1 MAKKKKNYMEETAEA
16 DRVDGLTKV
25 LNEGFAELAA
35 LAQELAL
42 NVKLG
47 KATTT
52 LEEKAHAL
60 NRIGE
65 VSAGL
70 MNSASDI
77 MKRAGR
83 LGLDQQEVPF

>member
-1 MAKKKKNYMEETAEA
+1 MAKKKNYMEETAEA

-35 LAQELAL
+35 LAQELTL

-52 LEEKAHAL
+52 LDEKAHAL

-65 VSAGL
+65 LSAGL
-70 MNSASDI
+70 MEAAGEI
-77 MKRAGR
+77 MKQGER
-83 LGLDQQEVPF
+83 LGLQQQEAPF